1 MHLLTNNISISLKK
15 CYPPLSFSP
24 SLGRS
29 AATVAESDAVGT
41 VYYDIQDVMVAAVED
56 EVHQRGDIGHCHCS
70 VAADIGI
77 VDDEVVVGVP

>member
-24 SLGRS
+24 SPGRS
-29 AATVAESDAVGT
+29 AATIAEGDAICT
-41 VYYDIQDVMVAAVED
+41 VDHDIIDVMITAVED
-56 EVHQRGDIGHCHCS
+56 DVHQGSDIGHGDRS

-77 VDDEVVVGVP
+77 VDDEVAVGVP